1 MVDDPTDDAREESR
15 DVEAEAERATRAPA
29 DEVEEGSETDA
40 APPEDR
46 DRGTVVL
53 SDDEI
58 GKTVVDASGES
69 VGTVTGAEAETLRVE
84 PDPNLVERL
93 LAKLGWGEGEQHVSA
108 EAIEEIREDEIVL
121 TEAG

>member
-40 APPEDR
+40 VPPEGR

-53 SDDEI
+53 SDDEV

-69 VGTVTGAEAETLRVE
+69 VGTVTGAETEKLRVE
-84 PDPNLVERL
+84 PDPNLAERL
-93 LAKLGWGEGEQHVSA
+93 LAKLGWGEGEQRVSA